1 MRVTK
6 RQLRKIIREVF
17 QSHTREPLPGDKIV
31 NVNPT
36 CTHFQSRGVVD
47 HIEELPEDQGKVV
60 VYMTT
65 NSGNNWDAGDILEK
79 TMDQL
84 EFEV

>member
-6 RQLRKIIREVF
+6 NQLRRIIREVF
-17 QSHTREPLPGDKIV
+17 QSHTREPAAGDKIV

-36 CTHFQSRGVVD
+36 CKHFQSRGVVD
-47 HIEELPEDQGKVV
+47 HVKELPEDQGKVA
-60 VYMTT
+60 VYITT
-65 NSGNNWDAGDILEK
+65 NSGNNWGLGDILEK

-84 EFEV
+84 DFED

>member
-6 RQLRKIIREVF
+6 KQLRKIIREVF
-17 QSHTREPLPGDKIV
+17 QSHTREPLPGDSII
-31 NVNPT
+31 NVNPN
-36 CTHFQSRGVVD
+36 CKHFQSRGVVD
-47 HIEELPEDQGKVV
+47 NIKELPEDQGKVV